1 MARRPAKRRPRR
13 PARRPPPRFPRLP
26 ALAQRH
32 LDVIGIALV
41 AVAAFLAFVFYMD
54 WAGGELGEAL
64 ASALMYLGGR
74 VAYLAP
80 VGIFAVGAVLVLRP
94 MLPTTRPLKAGA
106 LCVIAALLLGLA
118 AQSFGLGP
126 DRPPREGFFDPAF
139 FRSHGGALGE
149 AFFWAARLLLQE
161 VGADILVLFLAV
173 TGLLLLTGATV
184 AGVLKA
190 TGEGM
195 ASTTRRVRKSTGD
208 FAAVVTRRAPRT
220 GPRRRQGPTRSEPV
234 PGPPAVGPLA
244 PDPVSGGV
252 SGEGGD
258 GLRPPEVEP
267 IVRATHVEVPPRR
280 DESRDSP
287 YEEVPEFPPAP
298 EFGAGRGKPEEPE
311 PESLDELIESEPT
324 LADEPP
330 SADEDVTV
338 ATGSGRGEGAPSRIP
353 GPDDL
358 TPQGRLRASI
368 TEADDFVYV
377 PPRPS
382 FLRRSKEGAD
392 RADTGEEVGLGAALV
407 EALSHFGVDASVTGT
422 VSGPHVTRYELRLA
436 PGTKM
441 SKVAQLKDDIAY
453 ALAATDVRILA
464 PIPGKTAV
472 GVEVPN
478 RDRKVVY
485 LGDVYQEA
493 PSGWSPLTVWL
504 GKDIAGK
511 AIGTDLARQP
521 HLLVAGTTGSGK
533 SGCVNAMLSSIL
545 LHASPHDVKLVLVD
559 PKQVELNHYESIPH
573 LITPVVTNPRVAA
586 NVLANLIKEMEE
598 RYSTMSLARS
608 RNLVELNRTREER
621 GDRPLPYILCV
632 IDELADLM
640 MVAPADVEDAIIRL
654 AQKSRAVGIHL
665 VLATQRP
672 SADIITG
679 MIKAN
684 VPARIAFAVSSQ
696 TDSRVILDSNG
707 AESLLG
713 QGDMLFRPATES
725 RGARIQGAY
734 IAEDEIER
742 LTDHWRRQGEPEL
755 HEELLEE
762 VEADES
768 DSPDDF
774 DPDADELLGEAIATV
789 AQLGSAS
796 TSMLQRRLRVGYTRA
811 GRLIDMMERRGVIS
825 GYEGSKARQVLISE
839 TDVPRVLAAL
849 DEPVEAVSAERG
861 ERRAAGHRRPHRPAP
876 ARGHACVR
884 IRAMPGIGE
893 TLREARIRQQ
903 VDIGEVERATKIR
916 AKYLRALEN
925 EEFDLLPG
933 PTFVRSFLK
942 TYAEH
947 LGLDARVLVEEFRAS
962 SEGLPDEDPAPAFRR
977 PPSRR
982 EPMRYERR
990 PSPGIRPA
998 TGAARRRGHRRSQ
1011 LVLFLVARQEDLD
1024 RGGAQRRRRRICR
1037 RAGWGDGGAEQAVKG
1052 SVLPG

>member
-1 MARRPAKRRPRR
+1 
-13 PARRPPPRFPRLP
+13 
-26 ALAQRH
+26 
-32 LDVIGIALV
+32 VIGLALV
-41 AVAAFLAFVFYMD
+41 ALAAFLAFVFYLG

-64 ASALMYLGGR
+64 ADALVYLGGR

-80 VGIFAVGAVLVLRP
+80 VGVFAVGVVLVLRP
-94 MLPTTRPLKAGA
+94 ILPTTRPLKAGGLCLITA
-106 LCVIAALLLGLA
+106 LVLGLA

-126 DRPPREGFFDPAF
+126 DRPPRDGFFDPAF

-149 AFFWAARLLLQE
+149 AFFWVARLLLQE
-161 VGADILVLFLAV
+161 VGADILMLFLFV
-173 TGLLLLTGATV
+173 TGLLLVTGATV
-184 AGVLKA
+184 AGVLRA

-195 ASTTRRVRKSTGD
+195 ASTSRRVRQSTGE
-208 FAAVVTRRAPRT
+208 FAGLVTRRAPRT
-220 GPRRRQGPTRSEPV
+220 EPRRRRARSEPASE
-234 PGPPAVGPLA
+234 PPAGGPLA
-244 PDPVSGGV
+244 PDMVSDGV
-252 SGEGGD
+252 SGELAD
-258 GLRPPEVEP
+258 ELRPPEVEP
-267 IVRATHVEVPPRR
+267 IVRATHVEVPPPHLG
-280 DESRDSP
+280 DEGP
-287 YEEVPEFPPAP
+287 YADVPDFPAPPEFRP
-298 EFGAGRGKPEEPE
+298 GRGEPE
-311 PESLDELIESEPT
+311 PVEEPLDPEPA

-330 SADEDVTV
+330 AADEDVTV
-338 ATGSGRGEGAPSRIP
+338 ATGHGRDERPASPVP
-353 GPDDL
+353 GPDEL

-382 FLRRSKEGAD
+382 FLRRSKEGVD
-392 RADTGEEVGLGAALV
+392 RADTGEEARLSAGLV

-478 RDRKVVY
+478 RNRKVVH

-493 PSGWSPLTVWL
+493 PAGWSPLTVWL
-504 GKDIAGK
+504 GKESPGK
-511 AIGTDLARQP
+511 AIGTDLAKQP

-533 SGCVNAMLSSIL
+533 SGCVNAMLCSIL

-598 RYSTMSLARS
+598 RYSIMSLARS
-608 RNLVELNRTREER
+608 RSLVELNRAREKR
-621 GDRPLPYILCV
+621 GERPLPYILCV

-725 RGARIQGAY
+725 RGARIQGAF

-762 VEADES
+762 VESEGVEA
-768 DSPDDF
+768 PDDF
-774 DPDADELLGEAIATV
+774 NPDADELLGEAIATV

-839 TDVPRVLAAL
+839 AEVPRVLAAL
-849 DEPVEAVSAERG
+849 DEPVG
-861 ERRAAGHRRPHRPAP
+861 AG
-876 ARGHACVR
+876 
-884 IRAMPGIGE
+884 
-893 TLREARIRQQ
+893 
-903 VDIGEVERATKIR
+903 
-916 AKYLRALEN
+916 
-925 EEFDLLPG
+925 
-933 PTFVRSFLK
+933 
-942 TYAEH
+942 
-947 LGLDARVLVEEFRAS
+947 
-962 SEGLPDEDPAPAFRR
+962 
-977 PPSRR
+977 
-982 EPMRYERR
+982 
-990 PSPGIRPA
+990 SPGE
-998 TGAARRRGHRRSQ
+998 G
-1011 LVLFLVARQEDLD
+1011 
-1024 RGGAQRRRRRICR
+1024 
-1037 RAGWGDGGAEQAVKG
+1037 
-1052 SVLPG
+1052 

>member
-1 MARRPAKRRPRR
+1 MAS
-13 PARRPPPRFPRLP
+13 RRPPRKAKPRARRKPPRRTRLP
-26 ALAQRH
+26 QLEQRH
-32 LDVIGIALV
+32 LDVVGLALV
-41 AVAAFLAFVFYMD
+41 ALAAFLAFVFYLG

-64 ASALMYLGGR
+64 AEGLVFLAGE
-74 VAYLAP
+74 VAYLTP
-80 VGIFAVGAVLVLRP
+80 VAVFAIGAVLVLRP
-94 MLPTTRPLKAGA
+94 MLATTRPLKAGA
-106 LCVIAALLLGLA
+106 LCLFAGLLLGLA
-118 AQSFGLGP
+118 AETFGLGP

-139 FRSHGGALGE
+139 FRAHGGAAGE
-149 AFFWAARLLLQE
+149 ALFWVARLLLQE
-161 VGADILVLFLAV
+161 VGADILAIFLFLSA
-173 TGLLLLTGATV
+173 LLLLTGATV
-184 AGVLKA
+184 AGVLRT
-190 TGEGM
+190 TGEGV
-195 ASTTRRVRKSTGD
+195 ASTSLRVRQSTTE
-208 FAAVVTRRAPRT
+208 FAAVVTRRSSGSGSGA
-220 GPRRRQGPTRSEPV
+220 RRRRARTQARTAFEPEAREVPDEEAAEAQAGVDAYVDPADRDSIDPPDVEPV
-234 PGPPAVGPLA
+234 
-244 PDPVSGGV
+244 
-252 SGEGGD
+252 
-258 GLRPPEVEP
+258 
-267 IVRATHVEVPPRR
+267 VRATHVEMPPR
-280 DESRDSP
+280 P
-287 YEEVPEFPPAP
+287 QEEPEGDHAGHGLYGNVPEFTAPPEFDAEAEDEALEDETDAGAATVERPGGGENVTATAPMTGKAEIGARPAARMPARPAP
-298 EFGAGRGKPEEPE
+298 E
-311 PESLDELIESEPT
+311 
-324 LADEPP
+324 
-330 SADEDVTV
+330 
-338 ATGSGRGEGAPSRIP
+338 
-353 GPDDL
+353 DL
-358 TPQGRLRASI
+358 TPQGRLRASA
-368 TEADDFVYV
+368 TEADDFVYTR
-377 PPRPS
+377 PRPS
-382 FLRRSKEGAD
+382 FLRRSKDNG
-392 RADTGEEVGLGAALV
+392 RPADTGEETRLAAQLV
-407 EALSHFGVDASVTGT
+407 EALSHFGIDAAVTGT

-478 RDRKVVY
+478 RHRRVVH

-511 AIGTDLARQP
+511 AIGTDLAKQP
-521 HLLVAGTTGSGK
+521 HILVAGTTGSGK

-545 LHASPHDVKLVLVD
+545 LHASPHEVKLVLVD

-598 RYSTMSLARS
+598 RYSIMSMARS
-608 RNLVELNRTREER
+608 RSLVELNKVREGRGER
-621 GDRPLPYILCV
+621 ALPYILCV

-640 MVAPADVEDAIIRL
+640 MVAPAEVEDAIIRL

-725 RGARIQGAY
+725 RGARIQGAF
-734 IAEDEIER
+734 ISEEEIER

-762 VEADES
+762 VASAD
-768 DSPDDF
+768 DGDGPGDF

-839 TDVPRVLAAL
+839 VEVPRVLAAL
-849 DEPVEAVSAERG
+849 DEPVG
-861 ERRAAGHRRPHRPAP
+861 AG
-876 ARGHACVR
+876 
-884 IRAMPGIGE
+884 
-893 TLREARIRQQ
+893 
-903 VDIGEVERATKIR
+903 
-916 AKYLRALEN
+916 
-925 EEFDLLPG
+925 
-933 PTFVRSFLK
+933 
-942 TYAEH
+942 
-947 LGLDARVLVEEFRAS
+947 AS
-962 SEGLPDEDPAPAFRR
+962 
-977 PPSRR
+977 PS
-982 EPMRYERR
+982 
-990 PSPGIRPA
+990 
-998 TGAARRRGHRRSQ
+998 T
-1011 LVLFLVARQEDLD
+1011 
-1024 RGGAQRRRRRICR
+1024 
-1037 RAGWGDGGAEQAVKG
+1037 
-1052 SVLPG
+1052 

>member
-1 MARRPAKRRPRR
+1 
-13 PARRPPPRFPRLP
+13 
-26 ALAQRH
+26 
-32 LDVIGIALV
+32 VIGLALV
-41 AVAAFLAFVFYMD
+41 AVAAFLAFVFYLG
-54 WAGGELGEAL
+54 WAGGRLGEAL
-64 ASALMYLGGR
+64 ADGLVYLGGY

-80 VGIFAVGAVLVLRP
+80 VGVFAVGAVLVLRP

-106 LCVIAALLLGLA
+106 ICLLAALLIGFA
-118 AQSFGLGP
+118 AETFGIGP
-126 DRPPREGFFDPAF
+126 DRPAREGFFDPAF
-139 FRSHGGALGE
+139 FTRHGGAAGE
-149 AFFWAARLLLQE
+149 ALFFAARLLLQDF
-161 VGADILVLFLAV
+161 GAHILVVFL
-173 TGLLLLTGATV
+173 TLSGLLLLTGATV
-184 AGVLKA
+184 AGVLRA
-190 TGEGM
+190 TGEGV
-195 ASTTRRVRKSTGD
+195 ASTSRRLRQSTSD
-208 FAAVVTRRAPRT
+208 FAALVTGRSGRGRRAAREREAARARDA
-220 GPRRRQGPTRSEPV
+220 GPSDGQVEEPDHATPDEPDAAAERPADGLGEDEPV
-234 PGPPAVGPLA
+234 
-244 PDPVSGGV
+244 
-252 SGEGGD
+252 
-258 GLRPPEVEP
+258 RPPEIEP
-267 IVRATHVEVPPRR
+267 IVRATHVEMPPREHR
-280 DESRDSP
+280 GSAEQTAEHGDHAL
-287 YEEVPEFPPAP
+287 YGTVPEFTAPP
-298 EFGAGRGKPEEPE
+298 EFDAPLDDIDAHERTVETTERARGAPRAVRPDRGEDDEEA
-311 PESLDELIESEPT
+311 T
-324 LADEPP
+324 LAVSGGLDADRPDHP
-330 SADEDVTV
+330 SPDTAIDPAGENAD
-338 ATGSGRGEGAPSRIP
+338 G
-353 GPDDL
+353 L
-358 TPQGRLRASI
+358 TPQGRLRASV

-382 FLRRSKEGAD
+382 FLRRATEPAAS
-392 RADTGEEVGLGAALV
+392 ADTGEEGRLGHRLI
-407 EALSHFGVDASVTGT
+407 EALSHFGVEASVVGT

-478 RDRKVVY
+478 RTRRIVH

-511 AIGTDLARQP
+511 AIGTDLAKQP

-533 SGCVNAMLSSIL
+533 SGCVNAILSSVL

-573 LITPVVTNPRVAA
+573 LITPVVTSPRVAA

-598 RYSTMSLARS
+598 RYSVMSLARARS
-608 RNLVELNRTREER
+608 LVELNRARERR
-621 GDRPLPYILCV
+621 GERPLPYILCV

-640 MVAPADVEDAIIRL
+640 MIAPAEVEDAIIRL

-696 TDSRVILDSNG
+696 TDSRVILDQNG

-725 RGARIQGAY
+725 RPARIQGAF

-742 LTDHWRRQGEPEL
+742 LTDHWRRQGEPEM

-762 VEADES
+762 VETGEEDGGEEL
-768 DSPDDF
+768 

-839 TDVPRVLAAL
+839 ADVPRVLAAL
-849 DEPVEAVSAERG
+849 DEPVG
-861 ERRAAGHRRPHRPAP
+861 MGAG
-876 ARGHACVR
+876 
-884 IRAMPGIGE
+884 
-893 TLREARIRQQ
+893 T
-903 VDIGEVERATKIR
+903 
-916 AKYLRALEN
+916 
-925 EEFDLLPG
+925 
-933 PTFVRSFLK
+933 RS
-942 TYAEH
+942 
-947 LGLDARVLVEEFRAS
+947 
-962 SEGLPDEDPAPAFRR
+962 
-977 PPSRR
+977 
-982 EPMRYERR
+982 
-990 PSPGIRPA
+990 
-998 TGAARRRGHRRSQ
+998 
-1011 LVLFLVARQEDLD
+1011 
-1024 RGGAQRRRRRICR
+1024 
-1037 RAGWGDGGAEQAVKG
+1037 
-1052 SVLPG
+1052 